1 MLLLFPYLRATMPQV
16 FAKLPI
22 PLPLVALAQAAQGFG
37 VIAALS
43 LAAVGA
49 VMAMA
54 FNNTVAPVWVTSV
67 ALYGLPLAF
76 LLMLALVIDA
86 VASRRRTPGHGGR

>member
-1 MLLLFPYLRATMPQV
+1 M
-16 FAKLPI
+16 I
-22 PLPLVALAQAAQGFG
+22 LAAS
-37 VIAALS
+37 VAALS

-54 FNNTVAPVWVTSV
+54 FNNAVAPVWVTST

-76 LLMLALVIDA
+76 LLMLVLVVDA
-86 VASRRRTPGHGGR
+86 VAARRRTPGHGER

>member
-1 MLLLFPYLRATMPQV
+1 MTPQRFRRPV
-16 FAKLPI
+16 LI
-22 PLPLVALAQAAQGFG
+22 LAAA
-37 VIAALS
+37 VAALS

-86 VASRRRTPGHGGR
+86 VDSRRRTPGHGER

>member
-1 MLLLFPYLRATMPQV
+1 M
-16 FAKLPI
+16 I
-22 PLPLVALAQAAQGFG
+22 LAAA
-37 VIAALS
+37 VAALS

-54 FNNTVAPVWVTSV
+54 FNNAVAPVWVTST

-76 LLMLALVIDA
+76 LLMLVLVVDA
-86 VASRRRTPGHGGR
+86 VAARRRTPGHGER